1 MRASPAAAH
10 HLSEMIRVAAFLLVL
25 SVVLG
30 NALPPERIYAT
41 RGIVRS
47 IAKTALVIDRLKGRG
62 DISFKLNP
70 NTSLDGEIVV
80 GSLVSVRYYDEGKAH
95 VATAVAAQ
103 PKN

>member
-1 MRASPAAAH
+1 MT
-10 HLSEMIRVAAFLLVL
+10 RVAAVLLVL

-30 NALPPERIYAT
+30 NAMPPDHLYAT
-41 RGIVRS
+41 RGVVKS
-47 IAKTALVIDRLKGRG
+47 IAKTALVIGRLKDRG
-62 DISFKLNP
+62 DITFKLNAS
-70 NTSLDGEIVV
+70 TSLDGQIVV